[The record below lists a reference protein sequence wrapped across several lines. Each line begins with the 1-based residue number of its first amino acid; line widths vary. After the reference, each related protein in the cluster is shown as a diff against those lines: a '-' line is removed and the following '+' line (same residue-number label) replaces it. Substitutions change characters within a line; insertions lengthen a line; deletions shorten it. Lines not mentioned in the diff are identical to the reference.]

1 MFPFPVFDKGTKKKK
16 HKSALEELKL
26 SVEESLTARGSVAK
40 ATDGQ

>member
-1 MFPFPVFDKGTKKKK
+1 MFPFPVFDKGTKKK

-40 ATDGQ
+40 AADGQ